1 MLISEGKGATSPPT
15 ISRQVIMLGKFLSL
29 AIICLVI
36 WAGFERIR
44 RKLGFGGRQKT
55 APAPF
60 VSFGSI
66 RLSKMEA
73 GIALVIGLYVL
84 LSLLAFL

>member
-1 MLISEGKGATSPPT
+1 
-15 ISRQVIMLGKFLSL
+15 MLGKLLSL

-44 RKLGFGGRQKT
+44 RKFGFAKP

-60 VSFGSI
+60 VAIGSI

-73 GIALVIGLYVL
+73 GIGLVIMLYIL
-84 LSLLAFL
+84 LSLIAFL